1 MRNLT
6 TTVRHITEQVIRS
19 ELATCG
25 ILIVTIPPED
35 RIEEVSSSIGGH
47 LNGFRFFRADTFWV
61 ARGRVPLA
69 VAYEIYNTSTGRKD
83 VRVGGESCLAPAGYL
98 VSWQTPDGRTIL
110 PIEDKVVTD
119 RLVSK
124 GMITQSEVDTTF
136 LFVERSDF
144 GKYGEPYT
152 TLYHID
158 SQEGLNFFVEILRK
172 YRLV

>member
-35 RIEEVSSSIGGH
+35 RIEEVSSSIG
-47 LNGFRFFRADTFWV
+47 
-61 ARGRVPLA
+61 GRVPLA